1 MRQWYFAN
9 KAIARRAK
17 ESSLFFKLTEDCN
30 QQFFLHSSKYNS
42 RHKAIQHKVFQW
54 SVETIYVRILLSDRV
69 LCVIQTA
76 TCEDFHLVRP
86 AD

>member
-42 RHKAIQHKVFQW
+42 RHKAIHDKVCQ
-54 SVETIYVRILLSDRV
+54 
-69 LCVIQTA
+69 
-76 TCEDFHLVRP
+76 
-86 AD
+86 